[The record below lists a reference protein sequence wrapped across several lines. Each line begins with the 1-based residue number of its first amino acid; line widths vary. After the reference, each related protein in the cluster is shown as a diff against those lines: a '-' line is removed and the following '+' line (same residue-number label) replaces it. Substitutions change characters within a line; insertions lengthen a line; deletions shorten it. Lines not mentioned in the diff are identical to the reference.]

1 MDIQTLLRDSRAEK
15 LIDVF
20 GIKTVSGEASFQKQI
35 RLFSSKLSSLERR
48 KKTILSFQTF
58 FQENPEKKEALEGLF
73 QELVDVEK
81 EIQPFFNPSLVEKN
95 SFEQLTF
102 SGYSWAKIFN
112 TVPFLLLLVSYFKL
126 YFVPCLALLSP
137 ILMFV
142 APYFLLKFMYHIDVS
157 TEQYIEIMF
166 QTLGIQSFQMT
177 PRYILQMGLT
187 LFSIVQ
193 SIVQP
198 VQNALHLRT
207 IHEDMLKKGDSVL
220 HLYRLYDTIR
230 VNIPSLR
237 SPDFLDESAGDSYRA
252 FAGAWDDPYRLKMM
266 LDYLGDVEV
275 LYRISCSP
283 KIQGVEFYSR
293 ETPYLEIRE
302 GSDPFL
308 KHAVPFS
315 VRFGKKHH
323 CILTGPN
330 RGGKSSVL
338 RTTLLYV
345 VLAQTYGIG
354 FSYCKLTPFDWIA
367 TGLKLEDRPGKSSMF
382 EREVEF
388 SVSILKRAKMSSER
402 GMVFFDELFH
412 STNPPDGART
422 AEVFLSSLW
431 KRPNIVSFIS
441 THVFHLAE
449 DAPSHIQKLCVP
461 AKETA
466 KGLRFQYQLQQG
478 ICKVSSVDTILKEK
492 GLLVSAE
499 TYSPENRQTQKE

>member
-1 MDIQTLLRDSRAEK
+1 MDIQTILRDSRAEK

-20 GIKTVSGEASFQKQI
+20 GIETTAGQRSFEKQV
-35 RLFSSKLSSLERR
+35 RLFSSKQSSLERR
-48 KKTILSFQTF
+48 KKTILSFQQF
-58 FQENPEKKEALEGLF
+58 FQENSEKKEVLVGLF
-73 QELVDVEK
+73 QELISLEK
-81 EIQPFFNPSLVEKN
+81 EIEPFFNPSTVEKN

-112 TVPFLLLLVSYFKL
+112 TIPFLLVFVSYFKL
-126 YFVPCLALLSP
+126 YFVPFLALLSP
-137 ILMFV
+137 ILMFLG
-142 APYFLLKFMYHIDVS
+142 PYLLLKFMYDVPIS
-157 TEQYIEIMF
+157 TEQYIEIMM
-166 QTLGIQSFQMT
+166 QTLGIQSFQMS
-177 PRYILQMGLT
+177 PRHILQIGLT
-187 LFSIVQ
+187 GFSIIQ

-198 VQNALHLRT
+198 IQNALHLRT
-207 IHEDMLKKGDSVL
+207 IHEDMIKKGDSVVHL
-220 HLYRLYDTIR
+220 HRLYDTIR
-230 VNIPSLR
+230 ANLPPLR

-252 FAGAWDDPYRLKMM
+252 FAGAWDDPYTLKMM

-275 LYRISCSP
+275 LYRISCHP
-283 KIQGVEFYSR
+283 KIQGVQFSSR
-293 ETPYLEIRE
+293 DAPSLEIRE
-302 GSDPFL
+302 GFDPFL
-308 KHAVPFS
+308 KNPVPFS
-315 VRFGKKHH
+315 VRFGKKNH

-345 VLAQTYGIG
+345 VLAQTYGVG
-354 FSYCKLTPFDWIA
+354 FSYCKLAPFHWIA

-388 SVSILKRAKMSSER
+388 SVSILKRARESKQR

-431 KRPNIVSFIS
+431 KRPNVASFIS

-449 DAPSHIQKLCVP
+449 NAPSHIQKLCVP
-461 AKETA
+461 AKQTTE
-466 KGLRFQYQLQQG
+466 GLRFQYQLQQG